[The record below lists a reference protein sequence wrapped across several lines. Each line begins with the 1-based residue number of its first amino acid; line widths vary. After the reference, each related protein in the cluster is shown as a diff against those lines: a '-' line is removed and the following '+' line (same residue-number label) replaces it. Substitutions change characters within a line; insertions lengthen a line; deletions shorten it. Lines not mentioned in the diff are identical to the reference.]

1 MIPILSVVTSVK
13 DYVEIVH
20 KLIESDS
27 SYKITNYDDLGP
39 IITYMVITLK
49 EFFLECYV

>member
-1 MIPILSVVTSVK
+1 MIPILSVTSVK

-27 SYKITNYDDLGP
+27 SYKITNYDDLVP
-39 IITYMVITLK
+39 LLLIW
-49 EFFLECYV
+49 